1 MLGMHHKTIRKFIN
15 EGKLRDNKVGKQWR
29 ISSLDLSLFME
40 DNDVSVKSK
49 SESDVLD
56 IISACISNDIKL
68 LILREGTLTEEFMNL
83 RTGLAGLVLQK
94 FINYHIKASAVIESE
109 LEGRFKELVYE
120 LNKGNNFRVF
130 NNNIDAENWILS
142 KRRIRRILT
151 YINRF

>member
-15 EGKLRDNKVGKQWR
+15 GGKIRANKVGKQWR

-40 DNDVSVKSK
+40 DNNVSVKSK

-94 FINYHIKASAVIESE
+94 FTNYHIKASAVIESE

-142 KRRIRRILT
+142 SEG
-151 YINRF
+151 